1 MATTETDA
9 KKHHLHLKLPA
20 SVSRE
25 KLQRINVLHRKKND
39 TTSATSSASKPP
51 PAPVKINPND
61 LADAHVRNLVKLYL
75 LWPYPVTDMYPFK
88 EVYPPFTI

>member
-61 LADAHVRNLVKLYL
+61 LADAHVCNLLNYIYSGL
-75 LWPYPVTDMYPFK
+75 TLSRMFYFLIEIYPAFVF
-88 EVYPPFTI
+88 